1 MIETLSSLIWPA
13 AALAITA
20 MIAGAGLKA
29 WRGWLD
35 LKRYEIASDRSAPE
49 APDGASGVRIEMAG
63 IKERLR
69 KLEEIA
75 TGVDL

>member
-1 MIETLSSLIWPA
+1 MPVALIWA
-13 AALAITA
+13 VTAFTITA
-20 MIAGAGLKA
+20 VIAFAGLRA

-35 LKRYEIASDRSAPE
+35 LRRYEIASSLSLPRDETDS
-49 APDGASGVRIEMAG
+49 GARIEMAG

-69 KLEEIA
+69 KLEAIA